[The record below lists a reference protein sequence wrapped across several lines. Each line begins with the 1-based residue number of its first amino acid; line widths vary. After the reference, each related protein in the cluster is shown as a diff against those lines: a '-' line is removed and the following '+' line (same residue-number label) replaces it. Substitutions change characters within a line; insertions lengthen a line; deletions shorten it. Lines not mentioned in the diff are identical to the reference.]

1 MRATSR
7 REPWAVVAVAALSL
21 AFLVRVAGQAIQRW
35 FPREFLPPFEA
46 WQGSGI
52 SYPALLACQIVILA
66 LLGAAICTMVHRVA
80 VMGTMA
86 SRCVIVIGCG
96 YFAVMLARLALG
108 LTALSDSGW
117 FTAWISA
124 VLHLDLAVVVI
135 LWGWHQHRC
144 ARIAN
149 TR

>member
-21 AFLVRVAGQAIQRW
+21 AFLVRVTGQAIQRW
-35 FPREFLPPFEA
+35 FPEESLPPFEA
-46 WQGSGI
+46 WQGSGT
-52 SYPALLACQIVILA
+52 SYPALLAGQI
-66 LLGAAICTMVHRVA
+66 
-80 VMGTMA
+80 
-86 SRCVIVIGCG
+86 
-96 YFAVMLARLALG
+96 
-108 LTALSDSGW
+108 
-117 FTAWISA
+117 
-124 VLHLDLAVVVI
+124 VI

>member
-7 REPWAVVAVAALSL
+7 RDLWAIAAVAALSF

-35 FPREFLPPFEA
+35 LPQEFLPPFEV

-66 LLGAAICTMVHRVA
+66 LMGAAICTMVHRVA
-80 VMGTMA
+80 VMGTIA

-108 LTALSDSGW
+108 LTALNDSGW
-117 FTAWISA
+117 FTAWIST
-124 VLHLDLAVVVI
+124 VLHLDLAVIVI
-135 LWGWHQHRC
+135 LWGWHQHRL
-144 ARIAN
+144 AHTAD